1 MTATAAKET
10 RAFQAEVK
18 QLLDLMI
25 HSLYSNKEIFLRE
38 LISNASDA
46 ADKLRFEA
54 TKDDAL
60 NEGDSDLH
68 VYINVDKEAR
78 TITIRDNG
86 TGMSRDEVI
95 DNIGTIARS
104 GTKEFFG
111 QLTGDQEQDAHLIGL
126 FGVGFYSSFL
136 VADKVTL
143 TTRRAGMTK
152 EHGVHWESAGDGE
165 YELQTVDKETR
176 GTEIVLHLR
185 EEADEFLDD
194 WRLKSIVHKYADHI
208 PFPIRMMGVAM
219 PAAEGEEEK
228 PAEIETVNQASALWT
243 RPKSELSDEDYNNF
257 YKHIGHD
264 FEDPL
269 ARLHQ
274 KLEGKYEY
282 SLLLYLPKRAP
293 FDLWK
298 AEAKHG
304 VKLYVRRVFIM
315 EASEDLLP
323 RYLRFVRGVMDSNDL
338 PLNVSREILQ
348 KSPAMDAM
356 KKGATKRVLGLLED
370 MLKKATTADVESDA
384 EPDAGSD
391 AKSDATPD
399 VIDVEIVG
407 AEAESKAESN
417 TDYADF
423 WNEFGNCLKEGIIE
437 DNDNRDRIAKLL
449 RFSTTSSDDQAVS
462 LSDYVERMQE
472 GQDTIYFITAESLAA
487 AKHSPHLEVFRKK
500 GIEVVLLHDRIDE
513 WLTSHLTEFDGKKL
527 QSIAKGELDLSGIGA
542 KDEKAAE
549 EAKKE
554 QEEKAKAA
562 EPAVEKIKESLGD
575 KVKDVRVTDRLTESP
590 ACLVSDQF
598 DMSSNMER
606 ILKQAGQNVPDM
618 KPILEINPD
627 HELIQ
632 RLTKMRSKDKINDY
646 ASILF
651 DQAVLA
657 EGALPEDPAGFVR
670 KINALLK
677 Q

>member
-1 MTATAAKET
+1 MTATSTKET
-10 RAFQAEVK
+10 HAFQTEVK

-54 TKDDAL
+54 TTDDAL
-60 NEGDSDLH
+60 FEGDSDLH
-68 VYINVDKEAR
+68 VFIDVDKDNR
-78 TITIRDNG
+78 TITVRDNG
-86 TGMSRDEVI
+86 IGMNRDEVI

-111 QLTGDQEQDAHLIGL
+111 QLSGDQEKDAHLIGQ

-143 TTRRAGMTK
+143 TTRRAGLEK
-152 EHGVHWESAGDGE
+152 EHGVRWESSGDGE
-165 YELQTVDKETR
+165 YELETVEKETR
-176 GTEIVLHLR
+176 GTEITLHLR
-185 EEADEFLDD
+185 EEADEFLDT
-194 WRLKSIVHKYADHI
+194 WRLKSIIHKYADHI
-208 PFPIRMMGVAM
+208 PFPIRMMGTPV

-243 RPKSELSDEDYNNF
+243 RPKSELTDEDYNNF

-282 SLLLYLPKRAP
+282 TLLLYLPRRAP
-293 FDLWK
+293 FDLWQ

-323 RYLRFVRGVMDSNDL
+323 RYLRFVRGVMDTNDL

-348 KSPAMDAM
+348 QSPAMDAM
-356 KKGATKRVLGLLED
+356 KKGATKRVLGMLED
-370 MLKKATTADVESDA
+370 MAKNAGKAGEDDTV
-384 EPDAGSD
+384 
-391 AKSDATPD
+391 
-399 VIDVEIVG
+399 
-407 AEAESKAESN
+407 N

-423 WNEFGNCLKEGIIE
+423 WAEFGNCLKEGIIE
-437 DNDNRDRIAKLL
+437 DFANRERIAKLL
-449 RFSTTSSDDQAVS
+449 RFSTTESDEQSVS
-462 LSDYVERMQE
+462 LSQYVERMKE
-472 GQDTIYFITAESLAA
+472 GQDTIYFITADTLAA

-500 GIEVVLLHDRIDE
+500 GIEVLLLSDRIDE

-527 QSIAKGELDLSGIGA
+527 QSIAKGELDLSGIG
-542 KDEKAAE
+542 ENAE
-549 EAKKE
+549 EEKKA

-562 EPAVEKIKESLGD
+562 EPAVQKIRESLGD

-606 ILKQAGQNVPDM
+606 ILKQAGQDVPDM

-627 HELIQ
+627 HELVQ
-632 RLTKMRSKDKINDY
+632 RLAKMRSKDKINDFS
-646 ASILF
+646 SILF
-651 DQAVLA
+651 DQAILA

-677 Q
+677 L

>member
-1 MTATAAKET
+1 MTATATKET
-10 RAFQAEVK
+10 RAFQTEVK

-46 ADKLRFEA
+46 ADKLRFE
-54 TKDDAL
+54 TTTDDAL
-60 NEGDSDLH
+60 YEGDSDLH
-68 VYINVDKEAR
+68 VYIEVDKEAR
-78 TITIRDNG
+78 TITVRDNG
-86 TGMSRDEVI
+86 IGMNRDEVI

-104 GTKEFFG
+104 GTKEFFS
-111 QLTGDQEQDAHLIGL
+111 QLSGDQEQDAHLIGQ

-143 TTRRAGMTK
+143 TTRRAGLEH
-152 EHGVHWESAGDGE
+152 EHGVRWESSGDGE
-165 YELQTVDKETR
+165 YELETVVKESR
-176 GTEIVLHLR
+176 GTEIVLHLK
-185 EEADEFLDD
+185 EEADEFLDSF
-194 WRLKSIVHKYADHI
+194 RLHSIIHKYADHI
-208 PFPIRMMGVAM
+208 PFPIRMLGT
-219 PAAEGEEEK
+219 PAFTAEGEEEK
-228 PAEIETVNQASALWT
+228 PAEIETINQASALWT
-243 RPKSELSDEDYNNF
+243 RPKLELTDDDYNNF

-264 FEDPL
+264 FDDPL

-293 FDLWK
+293 FDLWQ
-298 AEAKHG
+298 AESKHG

-315 EASEDLLP
+315 ETSEELLP

-348 KSPAMDAM
+348 QSPAMDAM
-356 KKGATKRVLGLLED
+356 KKGATKRILGMLED
-370 MLKKATTADVESDA
+370 MVSSADDE
-384 EPDAGSD
+384 
-391 AKSDATPD
+391 
-399 VIDVEIVG
+399 
-407 AEAESKAESN
+407 N

-423 WNEFGNCLKEGIIE
+423 WGEFGNCLKEGIIE
-437 DNDNRDRIAKLL
+437 DFSNRERIAKLL
-449 RFSTTSSDDQAVS
+449 RFSTTESDEQTVTLA
-462 LSDYVERMQE
+462 DYIERMKE
-472 GQDTIYFITAESLAA
+472 GQDTIYYITAESLAA
-487 AKHSPHLEVFRKK
+487 AKHSPHLEVFNRK
-500 GIEVVLLHDRIDE
+500 GIEVLLLSDRIDE
-513 WLTSHLTEFDGKKL
+513 WLTSHLNEFDGKKL
-527 QSIAKGELDLSGIGA
+527 QSISKGELDLSAIG
-542 KDEKAAE
+542 ENTE
-549 EAKKE
+549 EEKKE

-562 EPAVEKIKESLGD
+562 EPAVEKIKNVLGD
-575 KVKDVRVTDRLTESP
+575 KVKEVRITDRLTESP

-606 ILKQAGQNVPDM
+606 ILKQAGQNVPDT

-627 HELIQ
+627 HDLIK
-632 RLTKMRSKDKINDY
+632 RLAKMRSKEKISDFS
-646 ASILF
+646 SILF

-670 KINALLK
+670 KINALLT

>member
-1 MTATAAKET
+1 MTATATKET
-10 RAFQAEVK
+10 RAFQTEVK

-46 ADKLRFEA
+46 ADKLRFE
-54 TKDDAL
+54 TTTDDAL
-60 NEGDSDLH
+60 YEGDSDLH
-68 VYINVDKEAR
+68 VYIEVDKEAR
-78 TITIRDNG
+78 TITVRDNG
-86 TGMSRDEVI
+86 IGMNRDEVI

-104 GTKEFFG
+104 GTKEFFS
-111 QLTGDQEQDAHLIGL
+111 QLSGDQEQDAHLIGQ

-143 TTRRAGMTK
+143 TTRRAGLEH
-152 EHGVHWESAGDGE
+152 EHGVRWESSGDGE
-165 YELQTVDKETR
+165 YELETVAKESR
-176 GTEIVLHLR
+176 GTEIVLHLK
-185 EEADEFLDD
+185 EEADEFLESF
-194 WRLKSIVHKYADHI
+194 RLHSIIHKYADHI
-208 PFPIRMMGVAM
+208 PFPIRMLGTPM

-243 RPKSELSDEDYNNF
+243 RPKSELTDDDYNNF

-264 FEDPL
+264 FDDPL

-293 FDLWK
+293 FDLWQ
-298 AEAKHG
+298 AESKHG

-315 EASEDLLP
+315 EATEDLLP

-348 KSPAMDAM
+348 QSPAMDAM
-356 KKGATKRVLGLLED
+356 KKGATKRILGMLEE
-370 MLKKATTADVESDA
+370 MVSSADDE
-384 EPDAGSD
+384 
-391 AKSDATPD
+391 
-399 VIDVEIVG
+399 
-407 AEAESKAESN
+407 N

-423 WNEFGNCLKEGIIE
+423 WNEFGNCLKEGVIE
-437 DNDNRDRIAKLL
+437 DFSNRDRIAKLL
-449 RFSTTSSDDQAVS
+449 RFSTTESDEQTVTLA
-462 LSDYVERMQE
+462 DYIERMKE

-487 AKHSPHLEVFRKK
+487 AKHSPHLEVFNKK
-500 GIEVVLLHDRIDE
+500 GIEVLLLSDRIDE
-513 WLTSHLTEFDGKKL
+513 WLTGHLNEFDGKKL
-527 QSIAKGELDLSGIGA
+527 QSISKGELDLSAIG
-542 KDEKAAE
+542 ENAE
-549 EAKKE
+549 EEKKE

-562 EPAVEKIKESLGD
+562 KPAVEKIKNSLGE
-575 KVKDVRVTDRLTESP
+575 KVKDVRITDRLTESP

-627 HELIQ
+627 HDLIK
-632 RLTKMRSKDKINDY
+632 RLAKMRSKEKISDFS
-646 ASILF
+646 SILF

-670 KINALLK
+670 KINALLT

>member
-1 MTATAAKET
+1 MTATSTKET
-10 RAFQAEVK
+10 HAFQTEVK

-54 TKDDAL
+54 TTDDAL
-60 NEGDSDLH
+60 FEGDSDLH
-68 VYINVDKEAR
+68 VFIDIDKDNR
-78 TITIRDNG
+78 TITVRDNG
-86 TGMSRDEVI
+86 IGMNRDEVI

-111 QLTGDQEQDAHLIGL
+111 QLSGDQEKDAHLIGQ

-143 TTRRAGMTK
+143 TTRRAGLEK
-152 EHGVHWESAGDGE
+152 EHGVRWESAGDGE
-165 YELQTVDKETR
+165 YELETVDKETR
-176 GTEIVLHLR
+176 GTEITLHLR
-185 EEADEFLDD
+185 EEADEFLDA
-194 WRLKSIVHKYADHI
+194 WRLKSIIHKYADHI
-208 PFPIRMMGVAM
+208 PFPIRMMGTPV

-243 RPKSELSDEDYNNF
+243 RPKSELTDEDYNNF

-293 FDLWK
+293 FDLWQ

-323 RYLRFVRGVMDSNDL
+323 RYLRFVRGVMDTNDL

-348 KSPAMDAM
+348 QSPAMDAM

-370 MLKKATTADVESDA
+370 LAKKAGE
-384 EPDAGSD
+384 AGDDDS
-391 AKSDATPD
+391 
-399 VIDVEIVG
+399 I
-407 AEAESKAESN
+407 N

-423 WNEFGNCLKEGIIE
+423 WAEFGNCLKEGVIE
-437 DNDNRDRIAKLL
+437 DFSNRERIAKLL
-449 RFSTTSSDDQAVS
+449 RFSTTESDEQSVS
-462 LSDYVERMQE
+462 LNQYVERMKE
-472 GQDTIYFITAESLAA
+472 GQDTIYFITAETLAA

-500 GIEVVLLHDRIDE
+500 GIEVLLLSDRIDE

-527 QSIAKGELDLSGIGA
+527 QSIAKGELDLSGIG
-542 KDEKAAE
+542 ENAE
-549 EAKKE
+549 EEKKA

-606 ILKQAGQNVPDM
+606 ILKQAGQDVPDM

-627 HELIQ
+627 HELVQ
-632 RLTKMRSKDKINDY
+632 RLAKMRSKDKISDFS
-646 ASILF
+646 SILF
-651 DQAVLA
+651 DQAILA

-677 Q
+677 L

>member
-1 MTATAAKET
+1 MTATSTKET
-10 RAFQAEVK
+10 HAFQTEVK

-54 TKDDAL
+54 TTDDAL
-60 NEGDSDLH
+60 FEGDSDLH
-68 VYINVDKEAR
+68 VFIDVDKDNR
-78 TITIRDNG
+78 TITVRDNG
-86 TGMSRDEVI
+86 IGMNRDEVI

-111 QLTGDQEQDAHLIGL
+111 QLSGDQEKDAHLIGQ

-143 TTRRAGMTK
+143 TTRRAGLEK
-152 EHGVHWESAGDGE
+152 EHGVRWESTGDGE
-165 YELQTVDKETR
+165 YELETVEKETR
-176 GTEIVLHLR
+176 GTEITLHLR
-185 EEADEFLDD
+185 EEADEFLDT
-194 WRLKSIVHKYADHI
+194 WRLKSIIHKYADHI
-208 PFPIRMMGVAM
+208 PFPIRMMGTPVQ
-219 PAAEGEEEK
+219 AAEGEEEK

-243 RPKSELSDEDYNNF
+243 RPKSELTDEDYNNF

-269 ARLHQ
+269 AWLHQ

-282 SLLLYLPKRAP
+282 TLLLYLPRHAP
-293 FDLWK
+293 FDLWQ

-323 RYLRFVRGVMDSNDL
+323 RYLRFVRGVMDTNDL

-348 KSPAMDAM
+348 QSPAMDAM
-356 KKGATKRVLGLLED
+356 KKGATKRVLGMLED
-370 MLKKATTADVESDA
+370 MAKN
-384 EPDAGSD
+384 AG
-391 AKSDATPD
+391 
-399 VIDVEIVG
+399 
-407 AEAESKAESN
+407 EAGEDDTIN

-423 WNEFGNCLKEGIIE
+423 WSEFGNCLKEGIIE
-437 DNDNRDRIAKLL
+437 DFANRERIAKLL
-449 RFSTTSSDDQAVS
+449 RFSTTESDEQSVS
-462 LSDYVERMQE
+462 LSQYVERMKE
-472 GQDTIYFITAESLAA
+472 GQDTIYFITAETLAA

-500 GIEVVLLHDRIDE
+500 GIEVLLLSDRIDE

-527 QSIAKGELDLSGIGA
+527 QSIAKGELDLSGIG
-542 KDEKAAE
+542 ENAE
-549 EAKKE
+549 EAKKA

-562 EPAVEKIKESLGD
+562 EPAVKKIRESLGD

-606 ILKQAGQNVPDM
+606 ILKQAGQDVPDM

-627 HELIQ
+627 HELVQ
-632 RLTKMRSKDKINDY
+632 RLAKMRSKDKINDFS
-646 ASILF
+646 SILF
-651 DQAVLA
+651 DQAILA

-677 Q
+677 L

>member
-1 MTATAAKET
+1 MTATKET
-10 RAFQAEVK
+10 HAFQTEVK

-54 TKDDAL
+54 TTDDAL
-60 NEGDSDLH
+60 FEGDSDL
-68 VYINVDKEAR
+68 NVFIDIDKENR

-86 TGMSRDEVI
+86 IGMSRDEVI
-95 DNIGTIARS
+95 ANIGTIARS

-111 QLTGDQEQDAHLIGL
+111 QLSGDQEKDAHLIGQ

-143 TTRRAGMTK
+143 TTRRAGLEH
-152 EHGVHWESAGDGE
+152 EHGVRWESAGDGE
-165 YELQTVDKETR
+165 YDLDTVEKAER
-176 GTEIVLHLR
+176 GTEIILHLR
-185 EEADEFLDD
+185 EEASEYLDD
-194 WRLKSIVHKYADHI
+194 WKLKSIIHKYADHI
-208 PFPIRMMGVAM
+208 PFPIRMMGT
-219 PAAEGEEEK
+219 PAAAEEGEEVK

-243 RPKSELSDEDYNNF
+243 RPKSELTDEDYNNF

-293 FDLWK
+293 FDLWQL
-298 AEAKHG
+298 EAKHG

-315 EASEDLLP
+315 EANEDLLP
-323 RYLRFVRGVMDSNDL
+323 RYLRFVRGVMDTNDL

-348 KSPAMDAM
+348 KSPAMEAM
-356 KKGATKRVLGLLED
+356 KKGATKRVLSMLED
-370 MLKKATTADVESDA
+370 MAKNAGTADESD
-384 EPDAGSD
+384 
-391 AKSDATPD
+391 
-399 VIDVEIVG
+399 EI
-407 AEAESKAESN
+407 N

-423 WNEFGNCLKEGIIE
+423 WSEFGNCIKEGIIE
-437 DNDNRDRIAKLL
+437 DAANRDKISSLL
-449 RFSTTSSDDQAVS
+449 RFATTQSDEQSVS
-462 LSDYVERMQE
+462 LSEYVSRMQE
-472 GQDTIYFITAESLAA
+472 GQDTIYYITAESLAA

-527 QSIAKGELDLSGIGA
+527 QSISKGELDLSNIG
-542 KDEKAAE
+542 ENAAE
-549 EAKKE
+549 EKKE

-562 EPAVEKIKESLGD
+562 GPAVEKIKEALGD
-575 KVKDVRVTDRLTESP
+575 KVKDVRTTDRLTESP

-632 RLTKMRSKDKINDY
+632 RLAKMRSQDKISDFS
-646 ASILF
+646 SILF

-670 KINALLK
+670 KVNELLCK
-677 Q
+677 

>member
-1 MTATAAKET
+1 MTATPTKET
-10 RAFQAEVK
+10 HAFQTEVK

-54 TKDDAL
+54 TTDDAL
-60 NEGDSDLH
+60 FEGDSDLH
-68 VYINVDKEAR
+68 VFIDIDKEAR
-78 TITIRDNG
+78 TITVRDNG
-86 TGMSRDEVI
+86 IGMSRDEVI

-111 QLTGDQEQDAHLIGL
+111 QLSGDQEKDAHLIGQ

-143 TTRRAGMTK
+143 TTRRAGLEK
-152 EHGVHWESAGDGE
+152 EHGVRWESVCDGE
-165 YELQTVDKETR
+165 YDLETVEKETR
-176 GTEIVLHLR
+176 GTEITLHLR
-185 EEADEFLDD
+185 EEADEFLDA
-194 WRLKSIVHKYADHI
+194 WRLKSIVNKYADHI
-208 PFPIRMMGVAM
+208 PFPIRMMGTPV

-243 RPKSELSDEDYNNF
+243 RPKSELSDEEYNNF

-282 SLLLYLPKRAP
+282 TLLLYLPKRAP
-293 FDLWK
+293 FDLWQ

-323 RYLRFVRGVMDSNDL
+323 RYLRFVRGVMDTNDL

-348 KSPAMDAM
+348 QSPAMDAM
-356 KKGATKRVLGLLED
+356 KKGASKRVLDLLEE
-370 MLKKATTADVESDA
+370 MAQN
-384 EPDAGSD
+384 AG
-391 AKSDATPD
+391 
-399 VIDVEIVG
+399 
-407 AEAESKAESN
+407 EAGDDDTIN

-423 WNEFGNCLKEGIIE
+423 WGEFGNCLKEGIIE
-437 DNDNRDRIAKLL
+437 DFSNRERIAKLL
-449 RFSTTSSDDQAVS
+449 RFSTTESDDQTVS
-462 LSDYVERMQE
+462 LNEYVERMKE

-500 GIEVVLLHDRIDE
+500 GIEVLLLSDRIDE

-527 QSIAKGELDLSGIGA
+527 QSIAKGELDLSGIG
-542 KDEKAAE
+542 ENAE
-549 EAKKE
+549 EEKKQ

-562 EPAVEKIKESLGD
+562 EPAVKKIKESLGD
-575 KVKDVRVTDRLTESP
+575 LVKDVRVTDRLTESP

-606 ILKQAGQNVPDM
+606 ILKQAGQDVPDM

-627 HELIQ
+627 HELVQ
-632 RLTKMRSKDKINDY
+632 RLAKMRSKDKISDFS
-646 ASILF
+646 SILF

-677 Q
+677 L

>member
-1 MTATAAKET
+1 MTATSTKET
-10 RAFQAEVK
+10 HAFQTEVK

-54 TKDDAL
+54 TTDDAL
-60 NEGDSDLH
+60 FEGDSDLH
-68 VYINVDKEAR
+68 VYIDVDKDNR
-78 TITIRDNG
+78 TITVRDNG
-86 TGMSRDEVI
+86 IGMNRDEVI

-111 QLTGDQEQDAHLIGL
+111 QLSGDQEADAHLIGQ

-143 TTRRAGMTK
+143 TTRRAGVEK
-152 EHGVHWESAGDGE
+152 EHGVRWESVCDGE
-165 YELQTVDKETR
+165 YELETVEKETR
-176 GTEIVLHLR
+176 GTEITLHLR
-185 EEADEFLDD
+185 EEADEFLESY
-194 WRLKSIVHKYADHI
+194 RLRSIIQKYADHI
-208 PFPIRMMGVAM
+208 PFPIRMMGTPM

-243 RPKSELSDEDYNNF
+243 RQKSELSDEDYNNF

-293 FDLWK
+293 FDLWQ

-323 RYLRFVRGVMDSNDL
+323 RYLRFVRGVMDTNDL

-348 KSPAMDAM
+348 QSPAMDAM
-356 KKGATKRVLGLLED
+356 KKGATKRVLGLLEE
-370 MLKKATTADVESDA
+370 LAKKAGE
-384 EPDAGSD
+384 AGD
-391 AKSDATPD
+391 DDT
-399 VIDVEIVG
+399 I
-407 AEAESKAESN
+407 N
-417 TDYADF
+417 TDYAGF
-423 WNEFGNCLKEGIIE
+423 WSEFGNCLKEGIIE
-437 DNDNRDRIAKLL
+437 DFSNRERIAKLL
-449 RFSTTSSDDQAVS
+449 RFSSTESDDQNVS
-462 LSDYVERMQE
+462 LTEYVERMKE

-500 GIEVVLLHDRIDE
+500 GIEVLLLSDRIDE
-513 WLTSHLTEFDGKKL
+513 WLTSHLTEFDDKKL
-527 QSIAKGELDLSGIGA
+527 QSIAKGELDLSGIG
-542 KDEKAAE
+542 ENAE
-549 EAKKE
+549 EEKKE

-562 EPAVEKIKESLGD
+562 EPAVAKIKESLGE

-606 ILKQAGQNVPDM
+606 ILKQAGQDVPDM

-627 HELIQ
+627 HELVQ
-632 RLTKMRSKDKINDY
+632 RLAKMRSKDKISDFS
-646 ASILF
+646 SILF
-651 DQAVLA
+651 DHAVLA

-677 Q
+677 L

>member
-1 MTATAAKET
+1 MTATTTKET
-10 RAFQAEVK
+10 HAFQTEVK

-54 TKDDAL
+54 TTDDAL
-60 NEGDSDLH
+60 FEGDSDLH
-68 VYINVDKEAR
+68 VFIDVDKDAR

-86 TGMSRDEVI
+86 IGMSRDEVI

-111 QLTGDQEQDAHLIGL
+111 QLSGDQEKDAHLIGQ

-143 TTRRAGMTK
+143 TTRRAGLEK
-152 EHGVHWESAGDGE
+152 QHGVRWESVCDGE
-165 YELQTVDKETR
+165 YDLETVEKETR
-176 GTEIVLHLR
+176 GTEITLHLR
-185 EEADEFLDD
+185 EDADEFLDA

-208 PFPIRMMGVAM
+208 PFPIRMMGDPV

-243 RPKSELSDEDYNNF
+243 RPKSELTDEEYNNF

-282 SLLLYLPKRAP
+282 TLLLYLPKRAP
-293 FDLWK
+293 FDLWQ

-323 RYLRFVRGVMDSNDL
+323 RYLRFVRGVMDTNDL

-348 KSPAMDAM
+348 QSPAMDAM
-356 KKGATKRVLGLLED
+356 KKGATKRVLGLLEEMAD
-370 MLKKATTADVESDA
+370 KAGE
-384 EPDAGSD
+384 AGD
-391 AKSDATPD
+391 DDT
-399 VIDVEIVG
+399 I
-407 AEAESKAESN
+407 N

-423 WNEFGNCLKEGIIE
+423 WAEFGNCLKEGIIE
-437 DNDNRDRIAKLL
+437 DFANRERIAKLL
-449 RFSTTSSDDQAVS
+449 RFASTESDKQDVS
-462 LSDYVERMQE
+462 LSDYVARMKE
-472 GQDTIYFITAESLAA
+472 GQDTIYFITAETLAA

-500 GIEVVLLHDRIDE
+500 GIEVLLLSDRIDE

-542 KDEKAAE
+542 DSEQAAE
-549 EAKKE
+549 EEKKE

-562 EPAVEKIKESLGD
+562 EPAVKKIKESLGE

-606 ILKQAGQNVPDM
+606 ILKQAGQDVPDI
-618 KPILEINPD
+618 KPILEINPE
-627 HELIQ
+627 HELVQ
-632 RLTKMRSKDKINDY
+632 RLAKMRSKDKISDFS
-646 ASILF
+646 SILF

-670 KINALLK
+670 KINALLT

>member
-1 MTATAAKET
+1 MTTTTTKET
-10 RAFQAEVK
+10 HAFQTEVK

-54 TKDDAL
+54 TTDDAL
-60 NEGDSDLH
+60 FEGDSDLH
-68 VYINVDKEAR
+68 VYIDVDKEAR
-78 TITIRDNG
+78 TITVRDNG
-86 TGMSRDEVI
+86 IGMSRDEVI

-111 QLTGDQEQDAHLIGL
+111 QLSGDQEKDAHLIGQ

-143 TTRRAGMTK
+143 TTRRAGTEK
-152 EHGVHWESAGDGE
+152 EHGVRWESVCDGE
-165 YELQTVDKETR
+165 YDLETVAKETR
-176 GTEIVLHLR
+176 GTEITLHLR
-185 EEADEFLDD
+185 EDADEFLESY
-194 WRLKSIVHKYADHI
+194 RLRTIIQKYADHI
-208 PFPIRMMGVAM
+208 PFPIRMMGTPM

-243 RPKSELSDEDYNNF
+243 RPKSELTDEDYNNF

-264 FEDPL
+264 FEEPL

-293 FDLWK
+293 FDLWQ

-323 RYLRFVRGVMDSNDL
+323 RYLRFVRGVMDTNDL

-348 KSPAMDAM
+348 QSPAMDAM
-356 KKGATKRVLGLLED
+356 KKGATKRVLSLLED
-370 MLKKATTADVESDA
+370 MAKE
-384 EPDAGSD
+384 AG
-391 AKSDATPD
+391 
-399 VIDVEIVG
+399 
-407 AEAESKAESN
+407 EAGDDDTIN

-423 WNEFGNCLKEGIIE
+423 WAEFGNCLKEGIIE
-437 DNDNRDRIAKLL
+437 DFSNRERIAKLL
-449 RFSTTSSDDQAVS
+449 RFSTTESDDQSVA
-462 LSDYVERMQE
+462 LTEYVERMKE
-472 GQDTIYFITAESLAA
+472 GQDTIYFITAETLAA
-487 AKHSPHLEVFRKK
+487 AKHSPHLEIFRKK
-500 GIEVVLLHDRIDE
+500 GIEVLLLSDRIDE
-513 WLTSHLTEFDGKKL
+513 WLTSNLTEFDGKKL
-527 QSIAKGELDLSGIGA
+527 QSIAKGELDLSGIG
-542 KDEKAAE
+542 ENAE
-549 EAKKE
+549 EEKKE

-562 EPAVEKIKESLGD
+562 EPAVEKIKTSLGE

-606 ILKQAGQNVPDM
+606 ILKQAGQDVPDM

-627 HELIQ
+627 HELVQ
-632 RLTKMRSKDKINDY
+632 RLAKMRSKDKINDFS
-646 ASILF
+646 SILF

-670 KINALLK
+670 KINALLT

>member
-1 MTATAAKET
+1 MTATTTKET
-10 RAFQAEVK
+10 HAFQTEVK

-54 TKDDAL
+54 TTDDAL
-60 NEGDSDLH
+60 FEGDSDLH
-68 VYINVDKEAR
+68 VYIDIDKEAR
-78 TITIRDNG
+78 TITVRDNG
-86 TGMSRDEVI
+86 IGMSREEVI

-111 QLTGDQEQDAHLIGL
+111 QLSGDQEKDAHLIGQ

-143 TTRRAGMTK
+143 TTRRAGTEK
-152 EHGVHWESAGDGE
+152 EHGVRWESVCDGE
-165 YELQTVDKETR
+165 YDLETVEKETR
-176 GTEIVLHLR
+176 GTEITLHLR
-185 EEADEFLDD
+185 EEADEFLESY
-194 WRLKSIVHKYADHI
+194 RLRSIIQKYADHI
-208 PFPIRMMGVAM
+208 PFPIRMMGTPM
-219 PAAEGEEEK
+219 PAAKGEEEK

-243 RPKSELSDEDYNNF
+243 RPKSELTDEDYNNF

-293 FDLWK
+293 FDLWQ

-323 RYLRFVRGVMDSNDL
+323 RYLRFVRGVMDTNDL

-348 KSPAMDAM
+348 QSPAMDAM
-356 KKGATKRVLGLLED
+356 KKGATKRVLALLED
-370 MLKKATTADVESDA
+370 LAKKAGE
-384 EPDAGSD
+384 AGD
-391 AKSDATPD
+391 DDT
-399 VIDVEIVG
+399 I
-407 AEAESKAESN
+407 N

-423 WNEFGNCLKEGIIE
+423 WAEFGNCLKEGVIE
-437 DNDNRDRIAKLL
+437 DNTNRERIGKLL
-449 RFSTTSSDDQAVS
+449 RFATTESDDQSVA
-462 LSDYVERMQE
+462 LADYVERMKE
-472 GQDTIYFITAESLAA
+472 GQDTIYFITAETLAA

-500 GIEVVLLHDRIDE
+500 GIEVLLLSDRIDE

-542 KDEKAAE
+542 DSEQAAE
-549 EAKKE
+549 EDKKE

-562 EPAVEKIKESLGD
+562 EPAVEKIKTSLGD

-606 ILKQAGQNVPDM
+606 ILKQAGQDVPDM

-627 HELIQ
+627 HELVQ
-632 RLTKMRSKDKINDY
+632 RLVKMRSKDKINDFS
-646 ASILF
+646 SILF

-670 KINALLK
+670 KINALLIH
-677 Q
+677 